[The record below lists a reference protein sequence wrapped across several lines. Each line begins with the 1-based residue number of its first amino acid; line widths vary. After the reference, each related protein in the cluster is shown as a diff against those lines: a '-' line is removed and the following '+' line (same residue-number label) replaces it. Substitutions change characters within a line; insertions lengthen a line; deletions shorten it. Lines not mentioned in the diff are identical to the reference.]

1 MFEIELKFQVPAEQH
16 AAVLKA
22 AATASAAT
30 SRLQARY
37 FDTPDRRLATAGVA
51 LRLRHEDGVWVQTLK
66 GRGDNGIRRLE
77 HEVRL
82 PEEPNAQ
89 LDITRHAGT
98 EAGRLLDAALGDS
111 PAALQEIFA
120 TDVSR
125 THRLIRSGGAVIE
138 LAFDAGTLR
147 SGEATRPLCE
157 LEFELKSGKSLRR

>member
-37 FDTPDRRLATAGVA
+37 FDTPDRRLANARVA

-111 PAALQEIFA
+111 TAALITPSVTAPRRIDHSIPIGDSRLGPLQLQE
-120 TDVSR
+120 T
-125 THRLIRSGGAVIE
+125 
-138 LAFDAGTLR
+138 
-147 SGEATRPLCE
+147 
-157 LEFELKSGKSLRR
+157 K